1 MKKDNQLVAYIQ
13 RKDQAPF
20 IDIVKI
26 SKKGSS
32 FYYAGVWWSRDCKM
46 SMNQYCINAKGE
58 KLKIKPLNRSYNLYE
73 DYDGIIDIKETAKER
88 YNSWLKGELNAQE
101 SLQNNLRYIV
111 SKKP

>member
-32 FYYAGVWWSRDCKM
+32 FYYAGVWWSRDDKM

-58 KLKIKPLNRSYNLYE
+58 KLKIKPLNRSYIPMILQGAKSAIKRVPRYE
-73 DYDGIIDIKETAKER
+73 A
-88 YNSWLKGELNAQE
+88 
-101 SLQNNLRYIV
+101 
-111 SKKP
+111 